1 MTVNRSLSSK
11 MLIIEKSLKD
21 EKRHRKE
28 LEVKLGLG
36 LSQDGP
42 TQDYQTN
49 GYPLNGNGD
58 DLTMMSS

>member
-1 MTVNRSLSSK
+1 